1 MAKNWTIEGGQV
13 LIGNRL
19 ATGSVHIADG
29 VFVDHA
35 GAENQKVDASGLLV
49 LPGIIDIHGDAF
61 ERQIMPR
68 PKVMFDNALAL
79 YESDRQLVANG
90 ITTAYHAITIS
101 WEPGL
106 RSLAHAKTIIDAWK
120 DIHTHLKCDT
130 RIHLRWETFA
140 FDAVDQVE
148 AWLDL
153 DPAPILAF
161 NDHTT
166 LMVRNSVNSKQRER
180 IAARTGLSAEVH
192 TTLLYDHWDRRDSVP
207 ELINRLADAA
217 NARGV
222 ILLAHDEASP
232 EERRKFRGLGV
243 RTAEFPLTIETAAEA
258 RSRQEHVILGAP
270 NVVLG
275 GSQTG
280 AICATTAIE
289 RGLCT
294 ILASDYY
301 YPALL
306 HAPFKLH
313 DMMDEKFAA
322 AWNLVSKHP
331 AEAAGLD
338 DRGIIAPGKRADFIL
353 VDGRDRKHPK
363 VAAVFRNGQPVL
375 NFGTRC
381 EA

>member
-1 MAKNWTIEGGQV
+1 MAKTWTIEGGQA
-13 LIGNRL
+13 LIGDRL
-19 ATGSVHIADG
+19 TTRSVHIADG
-29 VFVDHA
+29 VFADRAPVESQ
-35 GAENQKVDASGLLV
+35 GIDASGLLV
-49 LPGIIDIHGDAF
+49 LPGIIDLHGDAF

-106 RSLAHAKTIIDAWK
+106 RSLVNAKAIIDAWK
-120 DIHTHLKCDT
+120 DIHIHLKCDT
-130 RIHLRWETFA
+130 RIHMRWETFA

-153 DPAPILAF
+153 DPTPILAF
-161 NDHTT
+161 NDHTSA
-166 LMVRNSVNSKQRER
+166 MVRNSINSKQLER
-180 IAARTGLSAEVH
+180 IVARTGLPAEVYLEQLH
-192 TTLLYDHWDRRDSVP
+192 SLWDRRDIVSG
-207 ELINRLADAA
+207 LRNRLADAA
-217 NARGV
+217 NTRGAV
-222 ILLAHDEASP
+222 LLAHDEASP
-232 EERRKFRGLGV
+232 EERRRFRGLGV
-243 RTAEFPLTIETAAEA
+243 RTAEFPLSFETASEA
-258 RSRQEHVILGAP
+258 RGGEEHVILGAP

-280 AICATTAIE
+280 SICATTAIE

-313 DMMDEKFAA
+313 DLSDEGFVA

-338 DRGIIAPGKRADFIL
+338 DRGVISPGKRADLIL
-353 VDGRDRKHPK
+353 VDGRDRGHPK
-363 VAAVFRNGQPVL
+363 VVSVFRNGQPVL
-375 NFGTRC
+375 NYGTQIDG
-381 EA
+381 